1 MGMLLLVVYDFI
13 TDVGMARQVWE
24 MWVEYCTISFEIIF
38 TDIDLDI
45 LPASTSLPLLKE
57 DGLCGKIGHRV
68 SWQ

>member
-1 MGMLLLVVYDFI
+1 MGMLLLAVYDFI

-38 TDIDLDI
+38 TDIDLDSFTRI
-45 LPASTSLPLLKE
+45 QLPLLKE
-57 DGLCGKIGHRV
+57 DGLYGKIGHRV